1 MSFVIGEL
9 TARVDANTNP
19 FNQRI
24 NQVRGTGNTF
34 ISNFGSSLQTLG
46 SKMTAV
52 GGALAK
58 SITLPLAAAGVAVL
72 KLGSDFESS
81 MEKIIGLV
89 GVSRDQVELWK
100 KELIK
105 LGPEL
110 GKSPNELAD
119 ALFFITSAGIKG
131 AEALDVLTM
140 SAKASAVGLGETNV
154 VADLVTSAM
163 NAYGKENLSA
173 SQATDILVAAVRE
186 GKAEASALASAM
198 GGVLP
203 IASAMGVEFDE
214 VSAAIAAMTRT
225 GTDANT
231 ASVQLKAILASLL
244 KPSKEAADTLDMM
257 GTSAEKL
264 RKKLREEGLLST
276 LIELDRLTKKYGEE
290 TVAKVFPNIRALSGF
305 LDLMGSNVEDNVKIF
320 DSLKNSTGMLDEAF
334 KGTSE
339 TLEFKFNQSLS
350 QLKATAISFFDVMK
364 KALIPILDKFTKV
377 LGDVTNKFSKLSVPQ
392 QEVILGLAGIAG
404 TLPLVILGFG
414 KLIGFVGGTIELL
427 SLVGGTLA
435 GIGAPALIAIG
446 VIGSLVVGFAGLI
459 LSSEKVR
466 KAIKDNFGGIV
477 EKVKE
482 SARFII
488 ENFDEI
494 KKAFGEFV
502 EALNTG
508 EFGDFTVTMSKL
520 VPQEFL
526 DDLHQGIIKFVE
538 FRDRVI
544 EVRDNLIDFGERIM
558 KFLAP
563 VLKKIGEIFKD
574 MQWEEV
580 SKSITDL
587 KEALEPSIP
596 IWENLLTLV
605 IDLGAA
611 ISGSLLG
618 NLVGLIS
625 AIPNFIAALLD
636 LVLFFV
642 GLFDL
647 MLGTITNDGDLMLMG
662 WQKMWKGITG
672 TIGNAIVGIIKY
684 FENLWKTI
692 FKYFSSMNKN
702 IGDEL
707 CPSFVKK
714 IKSEFSK
721 IPEAWTH
728 VKKLY
733 NVTKSIF
740 TEMKNTSSMIV
751 SKLVNDVLVKLKSIA
766 SGALKFTKNFTSA
779 SKELAKALVDGLKQT
794 NFYKAGQN
802 IIKSIIKGLKSYLKD
817 LKATAGQIGTAIRNY
832 LPFSPAKE
840 GPLKDLDKLNF
851 GGPIIKS
858 LNKAKDDILGD
869 WLGNLILGNPPTMN
883 ENIASVPA
891 TAGTNINGTFN
902 FYGVQNVEDFMK
914 EMNTTIRRYGGRIF
928 E

>member
-89 GVSRDQVELWK
+89 GVSRDQVDIWK

-173 SQATDILVAAVRE
+173 KQATDILVAAVRE

-264 RKKLREEGLLST
+264 RKKLREEGLLAT
-276 LIELDRLTKKYGEE
+276 LMELDRLTKKYGED

-305 LDLMGSNVEDNVKIF
+305 LDLMGSNVGDNVKIF
-320 DSLKNSTGMLDEAF
+320 ESLENSTGMLDNAF
-334 KGTSE
+334 KGVSE

-364 KALIPILDKFTKV
+364 KALIPILDRFTKV
-377 LGDVTNKFSKLSVPQ
+377 LGDITNKFSKLSVPQ

-414 KLIGFVGGTIELL
+414 KLIGFVGGTIKLL
-427 SLVGGTLA
+427 SLIGGTLA

-446 VIGSLVVGFAGLI
+446 VIGSLVLGFAGLI

-466 KAIKDNFGGIV
+466 KAIKDNFGSIV

-538 FRDRVI
+538 FRDKVI

-605 IDLGAA
+605 MDLGAA
-611 ISGSLLG
+611 IGGSLLG

-625 AIPNFIAALLD
+625 AIPNFIAALMD
-636 LVLFFV
+636 FFLFFV

-647 MLGTITNDGDLMLMG
+647 MLGTITNDGDLMMMG
-662 WQKMWKGITG
+662 WEKIWKGITG

-684 FENLWKTI
+684 FEGLWKTI

-714 IKSEFSK
+714 IKNEFSK
-721 IPEAWTH
+721 VTEGLTH
-728 VKKLY
+728 VKRLY
-733 NVTKSIF
+733 TVTKSIF
-740 TEMKNTSSMIV
+740 TDMKNTTSMIAA
-751 SKLVNDVLVKLKSIA
+751 KLVSEVLLKIKSIA
-766 SGALKFTKNFTSA
+766 SGALKFTKNFMSA

-794 NFYKAGQN
+794 DFYKAGQN

-817 LKATAGQIGTAIRNY
+817 LKATAGQIGQAIRNY

-858 LNKAKDDILGD
+858 LDKAKNDILGD

-891 TAGTNINGTFN
+891 TTGTNINGTFN

-914 EMNTTIRRYGGRIF
+914 EMNTTIRRYGGKIF

>member
-46 SKMTAV
+46 SKMTAI
-52 GGALAK
+52 GGALTR

-89 GVSRDQVELWK
+89 GVSRGQVELWK

-140 SAKASAVGLGETNV
+140 SAKASAVGLGETKV

-264 RKKLREEGLLST
+264 RKKLKDEGLLAT
-276 LIELDRLTKKYGEE
+276 LMELDKLTKKYGEE

-350 QLKATAISFFDVMK
+350 QLKSTAISFFDVMK

-377 LGDVTNKFSKLSVPQ
+377 LGDITNKFSKLSLPQ
-392 QEVILGLAGIAG
+392 QEVILGLAGIAA

-446 VIGSLVVGFAGLI
+446 VIGSLVLGFAGLI

-488 ENFDEI
+488 GNFDEI
-494 KKAFGEFV
+494 KKAFEEFV

-508 EFGDFTVTMSKL
+508 NFGDFTVTMSKL

-526 DDLHQGIIKFVE
+526 DDLHQGIIKFAE
-538 FRDRVI
+538 FRDKVI

-563 VLKKIGEIFKD
+563 VLKKISEIFKD
-574 MQWEEV
+574 MQWDEV

-596 IWENLLTLV
+596 IWEEVLKLV

-625 AIPNFIAALLD
+625 AIPNVIAALMD

-647 MLGTITNDGDLMLMG
+647 MLGTITNDGDLMKLG
-662 WQKMWKGITG
+662 WEKIWKGITG
-672 TIGNAIVGIIKY
+672 TVGNAIVGIIKY
-684 FENLWKTI
+684 VENLWKTM

-707 CPSFVKK
+707 CPQFVKNVK
-714 IKSEFSK
+714 DVFKKLPGAIE
-721 IPEAWTH
+721 E
-728 VKKLY
+728 VKKLFY
-733 NVTKSIF
+733 GVKTIFGQMKVSLPPIIAGFINSILTKIKG
-740 TEMKNTSSMIV
+740 M
-751 SKLVNDVLVKLKSIA
+751 A
-766 SGALKFTKNFTSA
+766 SGALRFTKNFTSA
-779 SKELAKALVDGLKQT
+779 SKELAKALLDGLKQT
-794 NFYKAGQN
+794 NFYQAGQN

-840 GPLKDLDKLNF
+840 GPLKDLDRLNF

-869 WLGNLILGNPPTMN
+869 WLGNLILGNPPAMN